1 MTCGLVN
8 QLRQADTWQPPISSR
23 RIPSPTYSVVLC
35 TTSQPLRVREA
46 YPLGSAVGAH
56 RSAGVLVVSR
66 SRDYVNRPSQQSLAV
81 REFLSEDSDV
91 LFRAAFF
98 DT

>member
-1 MTCGLVN
+1 M
-8 QLRQADTWQPPISSR
+8 
-23 RIPSPTYSVVLC
+23 
-35 TTSQPLRVREA
+35 REA

-98 DT
+98 DTSISGAAGRRGRFSVDRTAVIAFSNAVLAAFAFS